1 MADKKAAPP
10 GTGPAIT
17 SIESTTT
24 GGTSITNT
32 TDTVTVNVADLQ
44 AKLDAQT
51 KRADDAENRSLGL
64 RRNLSTRDRELE
76 QYRQLGLDKLNQTP
90 GYLDP
95 GINTPD
101 TPPQGQG
108 MSIQEREEHDQ
119 LKYRV
124 KHSDWKTYEDRQ
136 GPTRAL
142 LSGERTGLNFLQT
155 LSGTATMT
163 RKYVAEL
170 HGTRAKL
177 LDTRKTIPG
186 LRSAQKYA
194 VRCGGGH
201 NHRIG
206 LYDGILIKENHLLAA
221 GSIQN
226 AVTAA
231 KAYHRDLPIEVE
243 VETPDQIEEAIEAG
257 ADIVLLDNFTVPAL
271 QKAVALT
278 RGRVKLEASG
288 GIKLSTAREV
298 AATGVDFISVGSLTK
313 HVRAIDISMHIER
326 EDTDD

>member
-1 MADKKAAPP
+1 MPPRLPDDIDAVVSQALTEDLGKGDLTASLIPEAALARAHVQTLESATLC
-10 GTGPAIT
+10 GTAWFDRVFQQIDERIHIT
-17 SIESTTT
+17 W
-24 GGTSITNT
+24 
-32 TDTVTVNVADLQ
+32 
-44 AKLDAQT
+44 
-51 KRADDAENRSLGL
+51 RLGDGEQVSQDQIL
-64 RRNLSTRDRELE
+64 CEL
-76 QYRQLGLDKLNQTP
+76 
-90 GYLDP
+90 
-95 GINTPD
+95 
-101 TPPQGQG
+101 
-108 MSIQEREEHDQ
+108 
-119 LKYRV
+119 
-124 KHSDWKTYEDRQ
+124 Q

>member
-1 MADKKAAPP
+1 MPPRLPDDIDAVVSQALTEDLGKGDLTVPLIPEAALARAHVQSLESATLC
-10 GTGPAIT
+10 GTAWFDRVFQQIDERIHIT
-17 SIESTTT
+17 W
-24 GGTSITNT
+24 
-32 TDTVTVNVADLQ
+32 
-44 AKLDAQT
+44 
-51 KRADDAENRSLGL
+51 RLGDGEQVSQNQIL
-64 RRNLSTRDRELE
+64 CEL
-76 QYRQLGLDKLNQTP
+76 
-90 GYLDP
+90 
-95 GINTPD
+95 
-101 TPPQGQG
+101 
-108 MSIQEREEHDQ
+108 
-119 LKYRV
+119 
-124 KHSDWKTYEDRQ
+124 Q

-155 LSGTATMT
+155 LSGTATIT
-163 RKYVAEL
+163 RKYVEEL

-231 KAYHRDLPIEVE
+231 KARHRDLPIEVE
-243 VETPDQIEEAIEAG
+243 VETPDQIEEAIEAS

-288 GIKLSTAREV
+288 GIELSTAREI

-313 HVRAIDISMHIER
+313 HVRAIDMSMHIER

>member
-1 MADKKAAPP
+1 MPPRLPDDIDAIVSQALTEDLGKGDLTAPLIPEAALARAHVQSLESATLC
-10 GTGPAIT
+10 GTAWFDRVFQQIDERIHIT
-17 SIESTTT
+17 W
-24 GGTSITNT
+24 
-32 TDTVTVNVADLQ
+32 
-44 AKLDAQT
+44 
-51 KRADDAENRSLGL
+51 RLGDGEQVSQDQIL
-64 RRNLSTRDRELE
+64 CEL
-76 QYRQLGLDKLNQTP
+76 
-90 GYLDP
+90 
-95 GINTPD
+95 
-101 TPPQGQG
+101 
-108 MSIQEREEHDQ
+108 
-119 LKYRV
+119 
-124 KHSDWKTYEDRQ
+124 Q

-163 RKYVAEL
+163 RKYVEEL

-186 LRSAQKYA
+186 LRNAQKYA

-206 LYDGILIKENHLLAA
+206 LYDGILIKENHLLDT

-231 KAYHRDLPIEVE
+231 KARHRDLPIEVE

-288 GIKLSTAREV
+288 GIELSTAREI